1 MKKWEKCAEYRCT
14 YWEECDVMARNRK
27 VLGRIRNTVYNEK
40 GYKGLL
46 RHWEECNEKEYKGMG
61 KNAMS

>member
-1 MKKWEKCAEYRCT
+1 
-14 YWEECDVMARNRK
+14 MARNRK
-27 VLGRIRNTVYNEK
+27 VLGRIQNTVYNEK

-46 RHWEECNEKEYKGMG
+46 RHWEECKEKEYKGMR